1 MSGHSKWSTIKRKK
15 GAKDAKRGAI
25 FTRLG
30 KDITLASRDG
40 GGDIN
45 MNANLRLAVKK
56 AKAANMPND
65 NIDRAIKKGTGELA
79 GQKYES
85 YLYEGYGPHGV
96 ALLIEVLS
104 DNKNRT
110 VPEIRHLLT
119 KNNGNL
125 GESGCVSWMF
135 EKKGIV
141 LINKQNLEEE
151 KLLEDLLDLGIESY
165 DELDDV
171 YELLITPEE
180 FPTIIQSLENNGYNF
195 EGNISLVPINFIDIE
210 KDQVDSILKLIN
222 ALEEHDDVQ
231 KVHTNISIS
240 E

>member
-30 KDITLASRDG
+30 KDITLAARDG
-40 GGDIN
+40 GGDIA

-65 NIDRAIKKGTGELA
+65 NINRAIKKGTGELG
-79 GQKYES
+79 GQQYES
-85 YLYEGYGPHGV
+85 YIYEGYGPHGV

-135 EKKGIV
+135 EKKGII
-141 LINKQNLEEE
+141 LINKKNLKEEQF
-151 KLLEDLLDLGIESY
+151 LEDLLELGIESY
-165 DELDDV
+165 EELDDE
-171 YELLITPEE
+171 YELLVTPDE
-180 FPTIIQSLENNGYNF
+180 FPTIIESLENENYNL
-195 EGNISLVPINFIDIE
+195 EGNISLIPINFVSVNNNKI
-210 KDQVDSILKLIN
+210 DSILNLIT
-222 ALEEHDDVQ
+222 ALEEHEDVQ
-231 KVHTNISIS
+231 KVHANISI

>member
-1 MSGHSKWSTIKRKK
+1 MRFNYHCIKNN
-15 GAKDAKRGAI
+15 
-25 FTRLG
+25 LY
-30 KDITLASRDG
+30 S
-40 GGDIN
+40 IN
-45 MNANLRLAVKK
+45 PRF
-56 AKAANMPND
+56 
-65 NIDRAIKKGTGELA
+65 
-79 GQKYES
+79 S
-85 YLYEGYGPHGV
+85 
-96 ALLIEVLS
+96 
-104 DNKNRT
+104 
-110 VPEIRHLLT
+110 LT

-125 GESGCVSWMF
+125 GESGCVNWMF

-141 LINKQNLEEE
+141 LINKSNLEEE

-180 FPTIIQSLENNGYNF
+180 FPDIIKSLEDSGYNF
-195 EGNISLVPINFIDIE
+195 EGNISLVPINFINIASN
-210 KDQVDSILKLIN
+210 QVDSILKLIN

>member
-30 KDITLASRDG
+30 KDITLAARDG
-40 GGDIN
+40 GGDIG

-85 YLYEGYGPHGV
+85 YVYEGYGPHGV

-135 EKKGIV
+135 EKKGII
-141 LINKQNLEEE
+141 LINKNNLKEEQF
-151 KLLEDLLDLGIESY
+151 LEDLLELGIETY
-165 DELDDV
+165 DELDDI
-171 YELLITPEE
+171 YELLVDPDD
-180 FPTIIQSLENNGYNF
+180 FPMVIQFLENKAYNL
-195 EGNISLVPINFIDIE
+195 EGNISLTPVNTVSVNND
-210 KDQVDSILKLIN
+210 KVGSILNLIN
-222 ALEEHDDVQ
+222 ALEDHDDVQ
-231 KVHTNISIS
+231 KVHTNISID

>member
-15 GAKDAKRGAI
+15 GAKDAKRGAM

-30 KDITLASRDG
+30 KDITLAARDG
-40 GGDIN
+40 GGDVN

-56 AKAANMPND
+56 AKASNMPND
-65 NIDRAIKKGTGELA
+65 NIDRAIKKGTGELG

-85 YLYEGYGPHGV
+85 YIYEGYGPHGV

-135 EKKGIV
+135 EKKGII
-141 LINKQNLEEE
+141 LINKNNLEEE
-151 KLLEDLLDLGIESY
+151 DLLEDLLELGIESY
-165 DELDDV
+165 DELDDE
-171 YELLITPEE
+171 YELLVDPDH
-180 FPTIIQSLENNGYNF
+180 FSSIIQSLENSGYDL
-195 EGNISLVPINFIDIE
+195 EGNISLAPINSVVIDSE
-210 KDQVDSILKLIN
+210 QVDSILNLIN
-222 ALEEHDDVQ
+222 ALENHDDVQ
-231 KVHTNISIS
+231 KVHTNISITK
-240 E
+240 

>member
-30 KDITLASRDG
+30 KDITLAARDG
-40 GGDIN
+40 GGDIA

-65 NIDRAIKKGTGELA
+65 NINRAIKKGTGELG
-79 GQKYES
+79 GQQYES
-85 YLYEGYGPHGV
+85 YIYEGYGPHGV

-135 EKKGIV
+135 EKKGII
-141 LINKQNLEEE
+141 LINKNNLKEEQF
-151 KLLEDLLDLGIESY
+151 LEDLLELGIESY
-165 DELDDV
+165 EELDDD
-171 YELLITPEE
+171 ELAEE
-180 FPTIIQSLENNGYNF
+180 S
-195 EGNISLVPINFIDIE
+195 
-210 KDQVDSILKLIN
+210 
-222 ALEEHDDVQ
+222 
-231 KVHTNISIS
+231 
-240 E
+240 

>member
-30 KDITLASRDG
+30 KDITLAARDG
-40 GGDIN
+40 GGDIA

-56 AKAANMPND
+56 AKAANMHND
-65 NIDRAIKKGTGELA
+65 NINRAIKKGTGELG
-79 GQKYES
+79 GQQYES
-85 YLYEGYGPHGV
+85 YIYEGYGPHGV

-135 EKKGIV
+135 EKKGII
-141 LINKQNLEEE
+141 LINKKNLKEEQF
-151 KLLEDLLDLGIESY
+151 LEDLLELGIESY
-165 DELDDV
+165 EELDDE
-171 YELLITPEE
+171 YELLVNPDE
-180 FPTIIQSLENNGYNF
+180 FPTIIESLENKNYNL
-195 EGNISLVPINFIDIE
+195 EGNISLIPINFVSVSNNKI
-210 KDQVDSILKLIN
+210 DSILNLIT
-222 ALEEHDDVQ
+222 ALEEHEDVQ
-231 KVHTNISIS
+231 KVHANISI

>member
-30 KDITLASRDG
+30 KDITLAARDG
-40 GGDIN
+40 GGDIS

-56 AKAANMPND
+56 AKASNMPND
-65 NIDRAIKKGTGELA
+65 NIERAIKKGTGELG
-79 GQKYES
+79 GQKYEG
-85 YLYEGYGPHGV
+85 YIYEGYGPHGV

-119 KNNGNL
+119 KYNGNL
-125 GESGCVSWMF
+125 GESGCVNWMF
-135 EKKGIV
+135 EKKGIII
-141 LINKQNLEEE
+141 INKAQLEENQF
-151 KLLEDLLDLGIESY
+151 LEDLLELGIDNYNESEY
-165 DELDDV
+165 T
-171 YELLITPEE
+171 YELLVDPDE
-180 FPTIIQSLENNGYNF
+180 FPDVIQHLENNQYNV
-195 EGNISLVPINFIDIE
+195 EGEISLVPINLISIDSN
-210 KDQVDSILKLIN
+210 QVDSILNLIH
-222 ALEEHDDVQ
+222 ALEEHDDIQ
-231 KVHTNISIS
+231 KVHTNISIN

>member
-30 KDITLASRDG
+30 KDITLAARDG
-40 GGDIN
+40 GGDIA

-65 NIDRAIKKGTGELA
+65 NINRAIKKGTGELG
-79 GQKYES
+79 GQQYES
-85 YLYEGYGPHGV
+85 YIYEGYGPHGV

-135 EKKGIV
+135 EKKGII
-141 LINKQNLEEE
+141 LINKKNLKEEQF
-151 KLLEDLLDLGIESY
+151 LEDLLELGIESY
-165 DELDDV
+165 EELDDE
-171 YELLITPEE
+171 YELLVTPDE
-180 FPTIIQSLENNGYNF
+180 FPTIIESLENKNYTL
-195 EGNISLVPINFIDIE
+195 EGNISLIPINFVSVSNNKI
-210 KDQVDSILKLIN
+210 DSILNLIT
-222 ALEEHDDVQ
+222 ALEEHEDVQ
-231 KVHTNISIS
+231 KVHANISI

>member
-30 KDITLASRDG
+30 KDITLAARDG
-40 GGDIN
+40 GGDIA

-65 NIDRAIKKGTGELA
+65 NINRAIKKGTGELG
-79 GQKYES
+79 GQQYES
-85 YLYEGYGPHGV
+85 YVYEGYGPHGV

-135 EKKGIV
+135 EKKGII
-141 LINKQNLEEE
+141 LINKKNLKEEQF
-151 KLLEDLLDLGIESY
+151 LEDLLELGIESY
-165 DELDDV
+165 EELDDE
-171 YELLITPEE
+171 YELLVTPDE
-180 FPTIIQSLENNGYNF
+180 FPNIIQSLENKNYNL
-195 EGNISLVPINFIDIE
+195 EGNISLIPINFVSVSNNKI
-210 KDQVDSILKLIN
+210 DSILNLIT
-222 ALEEHDDVQ
+222 ALEEHEDVQ
-231 KVHTNISIS
+231 KVHANISI